1 MAFSQQFL
9 DEVKARIGLVDVVG
23 RRVRLIRK
31 GREYSGLCPFH
42 NEKSPSF
49 TVNDEKGFYHCFG
62 CGAHGGVIDFVMNI
76 DKLSFPEAVERL
88 AGEAG
93 LEVPKSDPRER
104 EREERAKTLYD
115 VVEVAC
121 KFFERQLRLPEGR
134 IGLDYFRNRGVSED
148 SVKKF
153 RLGYAPD
160 GRGALKAH
168 LAKEG
173 VSEEAMIE
181 AGLVI
186 QTDDASRA
194 PYDRFR
200 GRVMFPITDAR
211 GRIIAFGGRI
221 LDKGEPKY
229 LNSPETPLFHKGFNL
244 YALAQSLPQI
254 RDGGTA
260 IVVEGYTDV
269 IALHQAG
276 IMTAVAPLGT
286 ALTEDQMKLLWRHSP
301 NPVLCFDGDSAGAR
315 AAYRAAERALPIL
328 LPGKGLGFVELTGGD
343 DPDTLVRRQGAAAF
357 REILSTAKP
366 LSDLLWQAETQGK
379 KLDTPEERA
388 ALDAR
393 LKDLAFKIADET
405 VRRHYLDGFK
415 ERIRALY
422 RPNAGQ
428 NSRNWI
434 QKGQKP
440 AWNRPNRGNLGYGA
454 YGTGAPKHVERERS
468 PVQSHDKNR
477 TFHENMLVAI
487 LVGHPDLF
495 ETVGERLGMLDFVSS
510 DAKRIRQILTAML
523 GGSDDP
529 NINHMDIITQL
540 ERENLDYFIRSFMT
554 DDVYKLHAARPE
566 CDPEKARENWE
577 ASYNAIEKNI
587 IKEEVIL
594 QPLDEISKD
603 HGTFAKF
610 HALTTTLTEH
620 TEQAAPTGGRHQGW
634 DDDEREKAAADRLR
648 WQQLKSP
655 GHR

>member
-9 DEVKARIGLVDVVG
+9 DEVKARVGLVDVVG

-134 IGLDYFRNRGVSED
+134 VGLDYFRGRGVSDD
-148 SVKKF
+148 SIKKF
-153 RLGYAPD
+153 RLGFAPD

-181 AGLVI
+181 AGLI
-186 QTDDASRA
+186 IKTDDASRA

-254 RDGGTA
+254 REGGPA

-301 NPVLCFDGDSAGAR
+301 NPILCFDGDSAGAR

-328 LPGKGLGFVELTGGD
+328 TPGKGLGFVELTGGD

-357 REILSTAKP
+357 EAIIATAQP
-366 LSDLLWQAETQGK
+366 LSDVLWRMETQGK
-379 KLDTPEERA
+379 RLETPEARA
-388 ALDAR
+388 GLDAR
-393 LKDLAFKIADET
+393 LHELTSRIADET
-405 VRRHYLDGFK
+405 VRRHYSDAFR
-415 ERIRALY
+415 ERIRGLY
-422 RPNAGQ
+422 RQ
-428 NSRNWI
+428 NSRPNRTNW
-434 QKGQKP
+434 QKSGQKSGFGRQ
-440 AWNRPNRGNLGYGA
+440 NRAFGGSSAYGA
-454 YGTGAPKHVERERS
+454 YGTGGPQIVDRQGGASHVDAMRLQEEILLATLIGHPSLNDAIGEGLGTLSFKSQDLDTLRQEVLKTLSVLPDLDSKALEDQLCRTGNSKLLGGLLSRRVYTHARFARPDEPVEDAERGWMHFYRLYRRAQLLEEIAAVS
-468 PVQSHDKNR
+468 ELCKAEDSNPGNFALLKALKD
-477 TFHENMLVAI
+477 EADA
-487 LVGHPDLF
+487 LVGGLVEGAH
-495 ETVGERLGMLDFVSS
+495 VSGNAN
-510 DAKRIRQILTAML
+510 DAA
-523 GGSDDP
+523 
-529 NINHMDIITQL
+529 
-540 ERENLDYFIRSFMT
+540 
-554 DDVYKLHAARPE
+554 
-566 CDPEKARENWE
+566 
-577 ASYNAIEKNI
+577 
-587 IKEEVIL
+587 
-594 QPLDEISKD
+594 
-603 HGTFAKF
+603 
-610 HALTTTLTEH
+610 
-620 TEQAAPTGGRHQGW
+620 
-634 DDDEREKAAADRLR
+634 
-648 WQQLKSP
+648 
-655 GHR
+655 

>member
-134 IGLDYFRNRGVSED
+134 AGLDYFRNRGVSDD
-148 SVKKF
+148 SIKKF
-153 RLGYAPD
+153 RLGFAPD

-186 QTDDASRA
+186 KTDDASRA

-254 RDGGTA
+254 REGGTA

-286 ALTEDQMKLLWRHSP
+286 ALTEDQMKLLWRSSP

-328 LPGKGLGFVELTGGD
+328 TPGKGLGFVELTGGD

-357 REILSTAKP
+357 EAILATAQP
-366 LSDLLWQAETQGK
+366 LSDVLWRMETHGK
-379 KLDTPEERA
+379 RLETPEARA
-388 ALDAR
+388 GLDAR
-393 LKDLAFKIADET
+393 LHELTSRISDET
-405 VRRHYLDGFK
+405 VRRHYSDAFR
-415 ERIRALY
+415 ERIRGLY
-422 RPNAGQ
+422 RQ
-428 NSRNWI
+428 NS
-434 QKGQKP
+434 GS
-440 AWNRPNRGNLGYGA
+440 NRGNWQKQGQKGGFGGQNRKFGASAGYGA
-454 YGTGAPKHVERERS
+454 YGTGAPQLVERS
-468 PVQSHDKNR
+468 GGGSHVDPMR
-477 TFHENMLVAI
+477 LQEEILLAT
-487 LVGHPDLF
+487 LVGHPRLNDAIGEELGTLSFKSQDLDGLRQ
-495 ETVGERLGMLDFVSS
+495 EVLKTLSVQPDLDSKALEDQLCRTGNS
-510 DAKRIRQILTAML
+510 KLL
-523 GGSDDP
+523 GGLLS
-529 NINHMDIITQL
+529 
-540 ERENLDYFIRSFMT
+540 RR
-554 DDVYKLHAARPE
+554 VYTHARFARPDE
-566 CDPEKARENWE
+566 PVEDAERGWMHFFRLYRRAQLLEEIAAVSELCKAEDSNSGNF
-577 ASYNAIEKNI
+577 ALLKAL
-587 IKEEVIL
+587 KEEADSLVGGL
-594 QPLDEISKD
+594 VEGAHVSGNAND
-603 HGTFAKF
+603 
-610 HALTTTLTEH
+610 
-620 TEQAAPTGGRHQGW
+620 AA
-634 DDDEREKAAADRLR
+634 
-648 WQQLKSP
+648 
-655 GHR
+655 